1 MTKTA
6 KKWFMLALLAIL
18 VVVTIFIFLSS
29 KKVSGLE
36 IFDDKMEI
44 SQMSVLT
51 FEEDG
56 PKESF
61 TVDKIESDDKEQII
75 KLLKEAEFKKYD
87 KNLNSWTKM
96 YTITAMGYSSD
107 TVHSYIIEIMDDSIE
122 AGLIGINKNGSV
134 HQEGGKDLRRRYILE
149 KDDYDKLLSILVKY
163 VE

>member
-1 MTKTA
+1 
-6 KKWFMLALLAIL
+6 
-18 VVVTIFIFLSS
+18 
-29 KKVSGLE
+29 
-36 IFDDKMEI
+36 
-44 SQMSVLT
+44 MSVLT

-134 HQEGGKDLRRRYILE
+134 HQEGGKDLRQRYILE